1 MNPDLP
7 TQLPA
12 NVDNAP
18 AALGAARY
26 PQANNC
32 MDKSYAASN
41 TKFKTRP
48 EEANPQDAPQTQGHS
63 FSYKGSRAP
72 CESSAKRSDL
82 P

>member
-48 EEANPQDAPQTQGHS
+48 DTHRLRFKAL
-63 FSYKGSRAP
+63 
-72 CESSAKRSDL
+72 DL
-82 P
+82 RVEVQ

>member
-1 MNPDLP
+1 MNPDLS

-32 MDKSYAASN
+32 VDKSYAASN
-41 TKFKTRP
+41 TKFMTRP
-48 EEANPQDAPQTQGHS
+48 NEPLLLSS
-63 FSYKGSRAP
+63 F
-72 CESSAKRSDL
+72 DL
-82 P
+82 TLFFG